1 MVNVRTQIEMFLVIL
16 YAIYISYCD
25 NYLQALIMYDI
36 FEIIFKTFSISGID
50 TLYPYQIK
58 QNLELIY
65 F

>member
-1 MVNVRTQIEMFLVIL
+1 MFLVIL